1 MGSNG
6 SPPHVVI
13 FPFMAQGHTLPLLDL
28 SRALACRGTRVTI
41 ITTPANAPFI
51 LSKTST
57 HPAISLHVIPFPN
70 VEELPEGCENVN
82 HLPSPDLFVPFIN
95 ATKPLKQPFEH
106 ILKEMCYSD
115 STTPICVISDM
126 FLPWTVDSCC
136 LFDIPRIVF
145 SGMGVLPTVIV
156 GNASS
161 HVPCISSLHHS
172 EPVNLPSVPFSLNK
186 TDFPDFFWCAD
197 DKHPMLPILS
207 ELQQAEY
214 NSWGIVVN
222 SFEELEGDHVDAFEY
237 QKETKAWLVGPLL
250 LHDQIKQDLMNSG
263 SGNVDQKQTSQ
274 YIEWLD
280 QKTEGVGPG
289 NVIYV
294 AFGSQS
300 YMTDLQMEEIALGLE
315 MAGEQFIWVV
325 RSKTWVP
332 PVGWE
337 ERVGERGLVMRDWVD
352 QRGILAHPVIGG
364 FLTHCGWNSVL
375 EGLSMG
381 VPLLAW
387 PKGAEQGLNAR
398 YVAMGLKAGLMVPQ
412 EHDAKGDPM
421 PVQHNVICDAVK
433 ELMRGD
439 QGKKARERARE
450 LGRKARQAVEKGG
463 SSDKKLDELIEC
475 LTSRQKN
482 SS

>member
-95 ATKPLKQPFEH
+95 ATKPLRQPFEH

-186 TDFPDFFWCAD
+186 TDFPDLFWCAD

-237 QKETKAWLVGPLL
+237 QKETRAWLVGPLL

-263 SGNVDQKQTSQ
+263 SGN
-274 YIEWLD
+274 
-280 QKTEGVGPG
+280 
-289 NVIYV
+289 
-294 AFGSQS
+294 S

-337 ERVGERGLVMRDWVD
+337 ERVGERG
-352 QRGILAHPVIGG
+352 
-364 FLTHCGWNSVL
+364 
-375 EGLSMG
+375 
-381 VPLLAW
+381 
-387 PKGAEQGLNAR
+387 

-450 LGRKARQAVEKGG
+450 LGRKARQAVGKRW
-463 SSDKKLDELIEC
+463 II
-475 LTSRQKN
+475 
-482 SS
+482 